1 VAALF
6 SGLLGTPA
14 GAAPLD
20 PELALLADQ
29 QVEPERRREIA
40 SRRGFDNPDQAVAAL
55 DALARR
61 QTPFSRMGDPAAA
74 VALLVE
80 VVATPDPGQ
89 AIAHLSE
96 FAAALKSPEP
106 YFRLLRDSPRVSRQL
121 VSLFGTSD
129 FLSKRFLRH
138 PELVD
143 QLLRD
148 DQVVLEKDLA
158 TFRDEIAARLAVV
171 PPETPIDEAM
181 ERKLAELRRVK
192 NEEVL
197 RIAMHDIAGSIP
209 LSSVAEQLSDL
220 AEALLGAALELA
232 EEEARAKNRAPPGRL
247 TVMALGKLG
256 GRELGYHSDLDL
268 IFLYPAT
275 EPGVVDAPGQTP
287 AHILY
292 ARLAERFL
300 SFLQMPLREGLLYKI
315 DTRLRPSGNQGAL
328 VTSDQG
334 FARYHLAHADSPQ
347 TRSQLWERQA
357 LLRARLAAG
366 DEALYARIRRDV
378 LDPVLFGDPGDAAA
392 LAAEVRRMRE
402 RMESEIGKEAARGK
416 NPKVGRG
423 GIVDV
428 EFAVQ
433 YLQLAH
439 GHDHPSIRTPSTPLA
454 LRRLRE
460 AGLLG
465 DAEHAALS
473 LGYAFHRR
481 LATRMR
487 IVHDYG
493 IDYLPAGGH
502 ALAQLARRLGYHGED
517 PGARLLAEYGRTTD
531 AVRAAF
537 VDVMT
542 S

>member
-1 VAALF
+1 
-6 SGLLGTPA
+6 
-14 GAAPLD
+14 
-20 PELALLADQ
+20 
-29 QVEPERRREIA
+29 RRREIA
-40 SRRGFDNPDQAVAAL
+40 LRRGFENPDQALAAL

-61 QTPFSRMGDPAAA
+61 PTPFSRMGDPAAA
-74 VALLVE
+74 VALLAE
-80 VVATPDPGQ
+80 VVATPDPDQ

-96 FAAALKSPEP
+96 FAAALKAPEP
-106 YFRLLRDSPRVSRQL
+106 YFRILRDSPRVSRQL

-148 DQVVLEKDLA
+148 DQVVLAKDLA
-158 TFRDEIAARLAVV
+158 TFREEIAGRLATV
-171 PPETPIDEAM
+171 PPGTPIDEAM

-209 LSSVAEQLSDL
+209 LVSVAEQLSDL

-232 EEEARAKNRAPPGRL
+232 EEEARAKGRMPPGRL

-378 LDPVLFGDPGDAAA
+378 LDPVLFGVRGDPAARAA
-392 LAAEVRRMRE
+392 LAGEVRRMRE
-402 RMESEIGKEAARGK
+402 RMENEIGKEASRGK

-439 GHDHPSIRTPSTPLA
+439 GHDHPAIRTPSTPVA

-460 AGLLG
+460 AGLLR
-465 DAEHAALS
+465 DADFAALAQ
-473 LGYAFHRR
+473 GYEFHRR

-493 IDYLPAGGH
+493 IDYLPAGGN

-517 PGARLLAEYGRTTD
+517 PGARLLAEYAQVTD

-537 VDVMT
+537 VSVMT
-542 S
+542 P

>member
-1 VAALF
+1 
-6 SGLLGTPA
+6 
-14 GAAPLD
+14 
-20 PELALLADQ
+20 
-29 QVEPERRREIA
+29 
-40 SRRGFDNPDQAVAAL
+40 
-55 DALARR
+55 
-61 QTPFSRMGDPAAA
+61 MGDPAAA
-74 VALLVE
+74 VALLTE
-80 VVATPDPGQ
+80 VVATPDPDQ
-89 AIAHLSE
+89 ALAHLAE
-96 FAAALKSPEP
+96 FAAALQSPEP
-106 YFRLLRDSPRVSRQL
+106 YFRLLRDSHRVARQL

-143 QLLRD
+143 QLIRD
-148 DQVVLEKDLA
+148 DQVVLEKELPG
-158 TFRDEIAARLAVV
+158 FREEIAARLAIV
-171 PPETPIDEAM
+171 PTGTQIDESL
-181 ERKLAELRRVK
+181 ERRLAELRRYK

-197 RIAMHDIAGSIP
+197 RIAMHDIAGSIR

-220 AEALLGAALELA
+220 AEALLGAALDLA
-232 EEEARAKNRAPPGRL
+232 EEEARAKGRTPPGRL

-275 EPGVVDAPGQTP
+275 EPGGADMPGQTP

-300 SFLQMPLREGLLYKI
+300 SFLQMPLREGFLYKI

-334 FARYHLAHADSPQ
+334 FAGYHLARPDSPQ
-347 TRSQLWERQA
+347 VRSQLWERQA
-357 LLRARLAAG
+357 LLRARIAAG
-366 DEALYARIRRDV
+366 DATFFERVRRNV
-378 LDPVLFGDPGDAAA
+378 LDPVLFGAPVDRAA
-392 LAAEVRRMRE
+392 LSAEVVRMRE
-402 RMESEIGKEAARGK
+402 RMENEIGKEATKGK

-423 GIVDV
+423 GIVDI

-439 GHDHPSIRTPSTPLA
+439 GHELPSIRSPSTPEA
-454 LRRLRE
+454 LRLLRE

-465 DAEHAALS
+465 EGTYEALAQ
-473 LGYAFHRR
+473 GYEFHRR

-493 IDYLPAGGH
+493 IDYLPAGGR

-517 PGARLLAEYGRTTD
+517 PGARLLADYARVTD

-537 VDVMT
+537 LDAI
-542 S
+542 SA